1 VSLIVD
7 RNRKQA
13 PNYCRWDNNAA
24 QIGVNAPQF
33 IELYK
38 GQVDEMK
45 HRFLDYAMDL
55 HQQKDVMLVPV
66 SNDIQ
71 ASNNLI
77 EVTPNGFPILPN
89 VDFHTLKKTE
99 LESMMQAY
107 LNQHYSM
114 FLSCDFRIS

>member
-38 GQVDEMK
+38 GQVDEM
-45 HRFLDYAMDL
+45 
-55 HQQKDVMLVPV
+55 
-66 SNDIQ
+66 
-71 ASNNLI
+71 
-77 EVTPNGFPILPN
+77 TPNGFPILPN

-114 FLSCDFRIS
+114 FLSCDF